1 LIIKALLGIL
11 NFIIKRKELIM
22 TELFLGIVTFLT
34 STIAAIVG
42 VGGGMMLIAILPS
55 FLPLNALIPIHGL
68 TQISSNLSR
77 AVFGYKDVQF
87 EVIPKFLLGSFI
99 GIALF
104 VSILNFISLE
114 YVPLFIGLY
123 ILLSLWSQKFNEK
136 IKKYESYFLAGF
148 FQTGLSMVVGATGPL
163 TMTLLLKDYKDKD
176 KVVATSAALMSLTH
190 ILKVFVFM
198 YFGFVFFDYI
208 GIIIAMVIG
217 AITGSWAGTKLRNII
232 DGKKFTIILKVL
244 LSALAIKVIIGVFI

>member
-1 LIIKALLGIL
+1 
-11 NFIIKRKELIM
+11 M
-22 TELFLGIVTFLT
+22 TELFLGVMTFLT
-34 STIAAIVG
+34 STIAGIVG
-42 VGGGMMLIAILPS
+42 MGGGMMLIAILPS
-55 FLPLNALIPIHGL
+55 FLPLNALIPVHGL
-68 TQISSNLSR
+68 TQMSSNLSR
-77 AVFGYKDVQF
+77 AIFGYKDVQY
-87 EVIPKFLLGSFI
+87 EVIPKFLIGSFL

-104 VSILNFISLE
+104 ASILSFISLE
-114 YVPLFIGLY
+114 YVPLFIGAY
-123 ILLSLWSQKFNEK
+123 ILLSLWSTKFNEK

-163 TMTLLLKDYKDKD
+163 TMTLLLKDYNDKD
-176 KVVATSAALMSLTH
+176 KVVATGAALMSLTH

-217 AITGSWAGTKLRNII
+217 AIAGSWAGTKLRNVI
-232 DGKKFTIILKVL
+232 DGKKFIMILKVL

>member
-1 LIIKALLGIL
+1 
-11 NFIIKRKELIM
+11 M

-42 VGGGMMLIAILPS
+42 LGGGMMLIAILPS
-55 FLPLNALIPIHGL
+55 FLPLNALIPVHGL
-68 TQISSNLSR
+68 TQMSSNLSR
-77 AVFGYKDVQF
+77 AVFGYKDIQY
-87 EVIPKFLLGSFI
+87 EVIPKFLLGSLLGI
-99 GIALF
+99 GLF
-104 VSILNFISLE
+104 ASILTFISLE
-114 YVPLFIGLY
+114 YVPLFIGVY
-123 ILLSLWSQKFNEK
+123 ILLSLWSEKFNEK
-136 IKKYESYFLAGF
+136 IKRYESYFLAGF
-148 FQTGLSMVVGATGPL
+148 FQTGLSIVVGATGPL

-176 KVVATSAALMSLTH
+176 KVVATSAALMSLSH

-217 AITGSWAGTKLRNII
+217 AIAGSWAGTKLRNII

-244 LSALAIKVIIGVFI
+244 LTALAIKIIIGVFL